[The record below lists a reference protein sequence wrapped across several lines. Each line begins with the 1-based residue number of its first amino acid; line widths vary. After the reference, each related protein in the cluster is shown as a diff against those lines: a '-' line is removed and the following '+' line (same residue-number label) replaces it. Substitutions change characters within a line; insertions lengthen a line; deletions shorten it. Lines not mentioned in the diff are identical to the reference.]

1 MTCLFKLLLSF
12 FSIFVQRHYD
22 LNWNMSKNVRRFL
35 PCGRWVLVLTGITV
49 CIHHWDA
56 GWGNYGNN
64 SSLRNYKVVIFVKFI
79 GLAFNQP
86 PHVWSACG
94 IEVVACTRTTHSR
107 DTVGGGSGVL
117 LVQGL

>member
-1 MTCLFKLLLSF
+1 MGPGS
-12 FSIFVQRHYD
+12 Y
-22 LNWNMSKNVRRFL
+22 
-35 PCGRWVLVLTGITV
+35 
-49 CIHHWDA
+49 WDNSLYPPS
-56 GWGNYGNN
+56 GYRLGESCEN
-64 SSLRNYKVVIFVKFI
+64 SSLRNYQVVVFVKFI

>member
-1 MTCLFKLLLSF
+1 MALA
-12 FSIFVQRHYD
+12 
-22 LNWNMSKNVRRFL
+22 
-35 PCGRWVLVLTGITV
+35 GITV
-49 CIHHWDA
+49 CIHLQDA
-56 GWGNYGNN
+56 SWGNYVNPSKGVN
-64 SSLRNYKVVIFVKFI
+64 SSLKDYQVVIFVKFI